1 MVPAEAEGQ
10 SVLIDSH
17 SEEEVPV
24 DQMTVTYDRRSS
36 VVEDRYQRSM
46 GLRGIEAGIAEV
58 ELAAAWASKATQRP
72 MDEAAGRPEQGQQA
86 VQRACLR

>member
-1 MVPAEAEGQ
+1 MVPAEGEGH
-10 SVLIDSH
+10 SVWTDSR
-17 SEEEVPV
+17 SEEEGLV
-24 DQMTVTYDRRSS
+24 DQMTVIYDRRSS

>member
-24 DQMTVTYDRRSS
+24 DQMMVTYDHRSS

-46 GLRGIEAGIAEV
+46 GLREIEAGIVEV
-58 ELAAAWASKATQRP
+58 ELAAAWALKANQRLT
-72 MDEAAGRPEQGQQA
+72 DGAAARPAKEQQA